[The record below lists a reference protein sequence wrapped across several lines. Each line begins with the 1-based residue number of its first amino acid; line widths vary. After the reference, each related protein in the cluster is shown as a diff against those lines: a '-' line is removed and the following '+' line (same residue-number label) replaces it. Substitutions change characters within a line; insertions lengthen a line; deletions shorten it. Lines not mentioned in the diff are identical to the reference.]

1 MRKGIVIA
9 LSVIIFMSCVIYI
22 LGCSSGSSGMP
33 NVDIPDFPT
42 ETSGDTV
49 NGSWTGTWG
58 SYQAGG
64 PAGTT
69 EPLELT
75 QSDAG
80 DGTYT
85 LSGTLK
91 MTGYTAFEGETGTV
105 TGTLSG
111 TNIDFTA
118 TFGTRTMVFDG
129 TVTGSSMSGTYKI
142 YESEIETDTG
152 SFVLNK
158 Q

>member
-1 MRKGIVIA
+1 MRKGIVVA
-9 LSVIIFMSCVIYI
+9 LSIIIFMSCVIYI
-22 LGCSSGSSGMP
+22 LGCSSGSSMP
-33 NVDIPDFPT
+33 SVDIPDMPT
-42 ETSGDTV
+42 DTGGGSV
-49 NGSWTGTWG
+49 NGTWTGTWG

-64 PAGTT
+64 PNGTAD
-69 EPLELT
+69 PLELS
-75 QSDAG
+75 QADAG

-91 MTGYTAFEGETGTV
+91 TSGYTAFEGETGTI
-105 TGTLSG
+105 TGTLATS
-111 TNIDFTA
+111 NINFTA

-142 YESEIETDTG
+142 YENEVESDTG